1 MSPKVAP
8 GLIDWFDVC
17 PAETYSSL
25 DKLTIHPVSMQHAN
39 GVYDNPSWS
48 AGDNL
53 PEDWV
58 AFINDAI
65 ARGQKA
71 RALAEAAPHPQHK
84 SA

>member
-1 MSPKVAP
+1 
-8 GLIDWFDVC
+8 
-17 PAETYSSL
+17 
-25 DKLTIHPVSMQHAN
+25 MQHAN